1 MNRRSH
7 KMIDADELAK
17 KLSVSR
23 RQIQLLCERREIP
36 HYKVGA
42 KLLRFNEEEVMRVIA
57 VKPRRGLVGLLASET
72 GSVFTHGEPPKKS

>member
-1 MNRRSH
+1 
-7 KMIDADELAK
+7 MIDADELAE
-17 KLSVSR
+17 KLGVSR

-57 VKPRRGLVGLLASET
+57 VKPRRGVMGILADQT
-72 GSVFTHGEPPKKS
+72 GSLSAEPKKS